1 MDTPG
6 RHCYDL
12 YDMNIVLFGAGGRLG
27 TAFLRVLPHRAF
39 VTPGRADV
47 DLGDVA
53 ALTAYIQS
61 QKPAVVVNC
70 IAYNNL
76 EGAEADPAVADL
88 VNATYAGNLAE
99 ASAAAGV
106 PIVHFSTDYEFD
118 GEKAEGYVETDVPN
132 PLSVYGRSKKFGSD
146 LVAAKN
152 PRHYVIRVSC
162 LYGAPGS
169 SPNAKRSFVEVILE
183 QAKKD
188 PTFEVN
194 DSGLASPT
202 LVDDIARHV
211 DRHVLSALQPLPS
224 GTYHMANAGGATRYG
239 WAKAIVEL
247 RGLSNIVKP
256 KTPVP
261 WNGVGPR
268 RPVATILLSTK
279 IPPMRPWR
287 EALADYLK

>member
-1 MDTPG
+1 MDTRG

-12 YDMNIVLFGAGGRLG
+12 ADMNIVLFGAGGRLG
-27 TAFLRVLPHRAF
+27 TAFLRVLPHHTF
-39 VTPGRADV
+39 VTPSRTDV
-47 DLGDVA
+47 DLADVA
-53 ALTAYIQS
+53 ALTAYL
-61 QKPAVVVNC
+61 QKQKADVVVNC

-76 EGAEADPAVADL
+76 EGAEADPAIADL
-88 VNATYAGNLAE
+88 VNATYASNLAE
-99 ASAAAGV
+99 ASAKANL

-118 GEKAEGYVETDVPN
+118 GEKTEGYVERDEPN
-132 PLSVYGRSKKFGSD
+132 PLSAYGRSKKLGSD
-146 LVAAKN
+146 LVAVKN
-152 PRHYVIRVSC
+152 PKHYVIRVSC

-188 PTFEVN
+188 PEFEVN

-211 DRHVLSALQPLPS
+211 DTYVLSALSTLTP
-224 GTYHMANAGGATRYG
+224 GTYHMANSGGATRYG
-239 WAKAIVEL
+239 WAKAVVEL
-247 RGLSNIVKP
+247 RGLPNVVQP
-256 KTPVP
+256 KTPAP
-261 WNGVGPR
+261 WSGVGPR

-279 IPPMRPWR
+279 LPPMRPWR

>member
-1 MDTPG
+1 MDTHG
-6 RHCYDL
+6 RRCYDPTT
-12 YDMNIVLFGAGGRLG
+12 MNIVLFGAGGRLG
-27 TAFLRVLPHRAF
+27 TAFLRVLPHHTF

-47 DLGDVA
+47 DLADVA
-53 ALTAYIQS
+53 ALTAYL
-61 QKPAVVVNC
+61 QKQKADVVVNC

-76 EGAEADPAVADL
+76 DGAEADPAVADL

-99 ASAAAGV
+99 ASAQAGL

-118 GEKAEGYVETDVPN
+118 GEKTEGYVETDVPN
-132 PLSVYGRSKKFGSD
+132 PLSVYGRSKKLGSD
-146 LVAAKN
+146 LVATKN

-162 LYGAPGS
+162 LYGAAGS

-211 DRHVLSALQPLPS
+211 DRYVLSALSTLAP
-224 GTYHMANAGGATRYG
+224 GTYHTANSGGATRYG

-247 RGLSNIVKP
+247 RGLPNIVKP
-256 KTPVP
+256 KTPAP

-268 RPVATILLSTK
+268 RPAATILLSTK
-279 IPPMRPWR
+279 LPPMRPWR